1 MSFLEDSWYKGGG
14 WTRLLAPLSSIYGSV
29 VAKRRDNFLS
39 AQAELWQPPVPIVV
53 VGNISV
59 GGTGKTPVT
68 LALIKYLTL
77 LGYKPGVVSR
87 GYGGKALSYPYEV
100 MAGSSAEHSGD
111 EPLLIKQRTG
121 CCVVV
126 DPDRVAA
133 AKYLLTVSDCDIIIS
148 DDGLQHYALVRHIE
162 LAVVDGV
169 RGLGNGCLLPAGPLR
184 EPSQRLREV
193 DLVLINGGHWS
204 YSAGESDRFSL
215 QAENF
220 VNIKTGKIKALAEWE
235 NTSCHAIAGIGNPQ
249 RFFNTLADLNI
260 NVNTQKAFVDHHKI
274 TQAEIAFN
282 DNLPVLMTEKDAVK
296 CRQFSSDNL
305 WYLSVNAIFPA
316 GFLTKF
322 TLALEQ
328 LREQKL

>member
-1 MSFLEDSWYKGGG
+1 MSFLEDSWYKDGG
-14 WTRLLAPLSSIYGSV
+14 WTKLLSPLSSVYGSV
-29 VAKRRDNFLS
+29 CAKRRDKFLS
-39 AQAELWQPPVPIVV
+39 AQAELWQPPIPIVV

-68 LALIKYLTL
+68 LALIEYLTL

-87 GYGGKALSYPYEV
+87 GYGGKAPRYPYEV

-111 EPLLIKQRTG
+111 EPLLIKQRTN

-162 LAVVDGV
+162 LAIVDGI

-184 EPSQRLREV
+184 EPAQRLSEV
-193 DLVLINGGHWS
+193 DLILVNGGHWS
-204 YSAGESDRFSL
+204 YSEGESDRFSL
-215 QAENF
+215 QAMHF
-220 VNIKTGKIKALAEWE
+220 VNVKTGEIKALSEWTD
-235 NTSCHAIAGIGNPQ
+235 TSCHAIAGIGNPQ
-249 RFFNTLADLNI
+249 RFFNTLADLSINI
-260 NVNTQKAFVDHHKI
+260 RTHKAFVDHHKI
-274 TQAEIAFN
+274 TQDEIVFN

-296 CRQFSSDNL
+296 CCDFSSDKL
-305 WYLSVNAIFPA
+305 WYLSVNAILPT
-316 GFLTKF
+316 GFLTKLTF
-322 TLALEQ
+322 ALEQ
-328 LREQKL
+328 LRDQTL